1 MDDMRALL
9 SLPGP
14 AGTHGVAIAHEAA
27 VTSSKALTMGMPT
40 RSVTGS
46 FSSPSWRAIL
56 RDDEGSGTIYGLGI
70 IGAVLALFVLV
81 TALIQAQTAGG
92 QARLAAD
99 LAALG
104 GATVSNSIYAQMDAC
119 AVASQVAAA
128 NAAVLISCELIG
140 EDVLVSTAVDSTIL
154 GIPRQATARARA
166 GPVADERAGVSTDK
180 RPDALVELP
189 RSALAIAPTASL
201 RGAAAGG

>member
-1 MDDMRALL
+1 MRRVVDDMRALL
-9 SLPGP
+9 SVPGP
-14 AGTHGVAIAHEAA
+14 AGAHGVAIAHEAA
-27 VTSSKALTMGMPT
+27 VTSSMMSTMGMPT
-40 RSVTGS
+40 QSRTAS

-70 IGAVLALFVLV
+70 MGAVLALFILV
-81 TALIQAQTAGG
+81 TALIQAQTASG

-104 GATVSNSIYAQMDAC
+104 GATASNSTQAQMDAC
-119 AVASQVAAA
+119 AVASQVAASNSA
-128 NAAVLISCELIG
+128 TLVSCELIG

-166 GPVADERAGVSTDK
+166 GPVTDERAGM
-180 RPDALVELP
+180 E
-189 RSALAIAPTASL
+189 
-201 RGAAAGG
+201 

>member
-1 MDDMRALL
+1 MNSDER
-9 SLPGP
+9 
-14 AGTHGVAIAHEAA
+14 
-27 VTSSKALTMGMPT
+27 PT
-40 RSVTGS
+40 RASDGS
-46 FSSPSWRAIL
+46 TTLDQFPGCSPVVSPEAPSWRAIL

-70 IGAVLALFVLV
+70 IAAIFALFVLV

-104 GATVSNSIYAQMDAC
+104 GATASNSTHAQMDAC

-128 NAAVLISCELIG
+128 NAAALISCELIG
-140 EDVLVSTAVDSTIL
+140 EDVLASTAVDSTIL

-166 GPVADERAGVSTDK
+166 GPVTDERAGM
-180 RPDALVELP
+180 E
-189 RSALAIAPTASL
+189 
-201 RGAAAGG
+201 

>member
-1 MDDMRALL
+1 MDDMRALV
-9 SLPGP
+9 SLPGA

-27 VTSSKALTMGMPT
+27 VASSQTPTMGMPT
-40 RSVTGS
+40 QVRTAS

-56 RDDEGSGTIYGLGI
+56 RDDEGSGTVYGLGI
-70 IGAVLALFVLV
+70 IGAILALFVLV
-81 TALIQAQTAGG
+81 TVLIQAQTAGG

-104 GATVSNSIYAQMDAC
+104 GATASNSTHTQWDAC

-128 NAAVLISCELIG
+128 NAATLISCELIG
-140 EDVLVSTAVDSTIL
+140 EDVLVSAGVEASIL

-166 GPVADERAGVSTDK
+166 GPVVDEYAGMK
-180 RPDALVELP
+180 
-189 RSALAIAPTASL
+189 
-201 RGAAAGG
+201 